1 MVGFMEQEYTTRM
14 QLMSRAIWD
23 TVQVHLQPT
32 KCVCVCVL
40 IPTQEEVILTSQVL
54 KKRALNFRNPK
65 IWLQSQEKQ
74 NEKDACIQDVT
85 VREML
90 EHGIGWLHPGVCEAD
105 CDIVQDLASS
115 RKIRVSYCHA
125 IL

>member
-23 TVQVHLQPT
+23 TVRVHLQPT
-32 KCVCVCVL
+32 KCVCVL
-40 IPTQEEVILTSQVL
+40 ILKQKQVILTSEVL
-54 KKRALNFRNPK
+54 KKRVLNFRNPK

-105 CDIVQDLASS
+105 CDIVQDLAALE
-115 RKIRVSYCHA
+115 R
-125 IL
+125 